1 MSIQTTQFIGDDGKI
16 MTPEQVEISRLKKAN
31 ATLAEKYT
39 DLEKR
44 IANLEAKNQDP
55 VIKH

>member
-31 ATLAEKYT
+31 ATLTEKYT
-39 DLEKR
+39 ELEKR

>member
-31 ATLAEKYT
+31 ATLTQKYT
-39 DLEKR
+39 ELEKR

-55 VIKH
+55 DIKH